1 MQAPNQSV
9 VEFPQIGGIASFV
22 NSSPPLPNPLPSA
35 PEGEPMPSLFQRKMI
50 WAALTGVAMLGIGA
64 MVVYVIGMVAE
75 VLRFLQT
82 VLVPLA
88 FAGILA
94 YLLEPLIKR
103 LSRRGTPRFRAMLWV
118 FTLFHLLML
127 FLFLSVVVPTIAH
140 VGNWAGKQNRETITA
155 SLAKTADE
163 ILGPLEK
170 FFSPQ
175 RKQAE
180 PPPADPLP
188 AGQAPVTVPPAVTPP
203 PPKSSWWREWL
214 NDPENTGR
222 FSAKIPQW
230 FDAALSGFL
239 GAFGYLVGFI
249 MVPFY
254 LYYFLKDAESIRTN
268 WDRFLPLR
276 KSEFKTQVVSVLN
289 EINGYLIAFFRGTML
304 VSLIDGALVGL
315 FLICIGL
322 PYAPLLGLCVAFL
335 GLLPFVGTILC
346 WGAAM
351 AITIIH
357 FGVEA
362 NRWESLPQLW
372 AYPLIVTGI
381 FAIVMKIN
389 ALVTAPKIIGEAVGL
404 HPLTV
409 IFSVLFWS
417 LLLGPLLGALLAV
430 PLSASVKVLFRRYI
444 WERGLQQKLAIAEAE
459 VGSA

>member
-1 MQAPNQSV
+1 
-9 VEFPQIGGIASFV
+9 
-22 NSSPPLPNPLPSA
+22 
-35 PEGEPMPSLFQRKMI
+35 MI

-64 MVVYVIGMVAE
+64 MVVYVIGIVAE
-75 VLRFLQT
+75 ALRFLQT

-103 LSRRGTPRFRAMLWV
+103 LCRRGTPRFRAMLWV

-155 SLAKTADE
+155 SLANTADE

-175 RKQAE
+175 RKQIE
-180 PPPADPLP
+180 PPLADPLP
-188 AGQAPVTVPPAVTPP
+188 AGQAPVTVPPVVTPP

-222 FSAKIPQW
+222 FSAKIPHW
-230 FDAALSGFL
+230 FDAVLSGFL

-315 FLICIGL
+315 LLICIGL

>member
-1 MQAPNQSV
+1 MQAFSQSLV
-9 VEFPQIGGIASFV
+9 AFPQFGAIAGFV
-22 NSSPPLPNPLPSA
+22 NPLPLPSNSSSS
-35 PEGEPMPSLFQRKMI
+35 ETEDEPLPSPFQRKMI
-50 WAALTGVAMLGIGA
+50 WAALTGLALLGIGA
-64 MVVYVIGMVAE
+64 MFVYVIGIVTE

-94 YLLEPLIKR
+94 YLLDPLIKR
-103 LSRRGTPRFRAMLWV
+103 LCRRGTPRFRAMLWV

-127 FLFLSVVVPTIAH
+127 FIFLSVVVPTVAH
-140 VGNWAGKQNRETITA
+140 VGNWAGKQNRETITT
-155 SLAKTADE
+155 SLAKTADD

-175 RKQAE
+175 PKKL
-180 PPPADPLP
+180 PPPSDPASPL
-188 AGQAPVTVPPAVTPP
+188 QPAVTAPTPP
-203 PPKSSWWREWL
+203 APKSSWWRDWL
-214 NDPENTGR
+214 NDPEHTGQLTE
-222 FSAKIPQW
+222 KIPHY

-239 GAFGYLVGFI
+239 GVFGYLVGFI

-276 KSEFKTQVVSVLN
+276 KSEFKDQVVSVLN

-315 FLICIGL
+315 LLTCIGL
-322 PYAPLLGLCVAFL
+322 PYAPLLGVGVALL
-335 GLLPFVGTILC
+335 GMLPFVGTILC

-357 FGVEA
+357 YGVEA
-362 NRWESLPQLW
+362 NRWDSLPQLW
-372 AYPLIVTGI
+372 AYPLIVSGI
-381 FAIVMKIN
+381 FALVMQIN
-389 ALVTAPKIIGEAVGL
+389 GLVTAPKIIGEAVGL

-444 WERGLQQKLAIAEAE
+444 WERGLQQKLATADAE
-459 VGSA
+459 VGNA